1 MNFDEEDEEAKEID
15 QLNKIIENNL
25 KLEMAINEK
34 LEETE
39 ESLKKYDWKVLGD
52 FTHHFRQ
59 NIERIWDI
67 IKSLDYVFLLNNSQN
82 YPIIFKKGSNLY
94 NQGNIF
100 EGKLFNEYEFKAKVI
115 KEKIFSDI
123 INIEWIFYLGNGE
136 GFRLK
141 MTLYKVTE
149 DNSTVIYMKT
159 KYIPSPG
166 ESFIL
171 KIKEKF
177 NEKDFVK
184 TIEKLLKKE
193 KVFFYQYE
201 SGLILGDLKEIWDIL
216 IDPTKLAL
224 IAPNNNC
231 FVPIN
236 INNVKVGDIS
246 KIGMSIK
253 SIDGFL
259 EIKLDLKE
267 QKEEWNKWVFGYSI
281 LGGGP
286 FKVIRQ
292 AVMVQLTRINKYE
305 TQLSV
310 FTKIL
315 ESINMKMLKQLS
327 EKKKYVIASLKDYF
341 ENFSTPQNDVDNEL
355 HGDI

>member
-15 QLNKIIENNL
+15 QINKIIENNL

-34 LEETE
+34 LEETK
-39 ESLKKYDWKVLGD
+39 ESIKKHDWKVFGD

-59 NIERIWDI
+59 NIERVWDV
-67 IKSLDYVFLLNNSQN
+67 IKSMDYVFLLNNSQN
-82 YPIIFKKGSNLY
+82 YPIIFKKGSNIY

-115 KEKIFSDI
+115 KEKVFSDI
-123 INIEWIFYLGNGE
+123 INIEWLFYLGNGE

-149 DNSTVIYMKT
+149 DNSTVIYTKT
-159 KYIPSPG
+159 KYIPSSG

-193 KVFFYQYE
+193 KVFFCQYE

-216 IDPTKLAL
+216 TDPTKLAL
-224 IAPNNNC
+224 VAPNNNC

-267 QKEEWNKWVFGYSI
+267 QKEGWNKWVFGYSI

-286 FKVIRQ
+286 FKVVKQ

-315 ESINMKMLKQLS
+315 ETINMKMLKQLS

-341 ENFSTPQNDVDNEL
+341 ENFSTPQNNVDNEL
-355 HGDI
+355 HEDN

>member
-15 QLNKIIENNL
+15 QINKIIENNL
-25 KLEMAINEK
+25 KLELAINEK
-34 LEETE
+34 LEETQ
-39 ESLKKYDWKVLGD
+39 ESLKKHDWKFLGD

-59 NIERIWDI
+59 NIERLWDV
-67 IKSLDYVFLLNNSQN
+67 IKSIDNLFLLNNSQN
-82 YPIIFKKGSNLY
+82 YPIIFKKGSNIY

-100 EGKLFNEYEFKAKVI
+100 EGKLFNVYEFKAKVI
-115 KEKIFSDI
+115 KEKVFSDI
-123 INIEWIFYLGNGE
+123 INIEWLCYLGNGE

-141 MTLYKVTE
+141 MKLYKVTE

-159 KYIPSPG
+159 KYIPSSG

-171 KIKEKF
+171 SIKEKF

-184 TIEKLLKKE
+184 NIEKLLKKE

-201 SGLILGDLKEIWDIL
+201 SGLIRGDLNEIWDIL
-216 IDPTKLAL
+216 TDPTKLTL
-224 IAPNNNC
+224 VAPDNNC

-236 INNVKVGDIS
+236 INNVKIGDIS

-253 SIDGFL
+253 SIDGFF

-267 QKEEWNKWVFGYSI
+267 KKEGWNKWVFGYSI

-286 FKVIRQ
+286 FKVVKQ

-341 ENFSTPQNDVDNEL
+341 ENFSTPQSNVDNEL
-355 HGDI
+355 HEDN